1 MTVPTADGAAFIA
14 VDWGTTRLRASL
26 IDGAGAVI
34 DTTQSDS
41 GVQSVPA
48 GGFPAALDAA
58 CATWFGARPDLPV
71 LMAGMVGSRNGWV
84 EAPYAP
90 CPAGIGE
97 IADRLL
103 AVPGTAR
110 PIHIVPGVDCRWS
123 DGAYDVMRGEETQA
137 LGTGLRDGLI
147 ALPGTHGKWIEM
159 RDGRIHRFATFV
171 TGELFAAVSAS
182 FVGRLAEEPHDDAS
196 GAALAAETARV
207 PGGLT
212 RGLFQARA
220 RALAGDLAP
229 AGIRPFLSRLLVEA
243 EIAGAL
249 DLFGRPDAVHLVAAE
264 PQRSVYR
271 SALAARAVAV
281 EDYDTPTVTLAGLK
295 MLMQAATDR
304 AGRVR

>member
-1 MTVPTADGAAFIA
+1 MAGSGFIA

-26 IDGAGAVI
+26 VGADGAVAA
-34 DTTQSDS
+34 TAQSDA

-58 CATWFGARPDLPV
+58 CGPWLAARPERPV

-84 EAPYAP
+84 EAPYVP
-90 CPAGIGE
+90 CPAGADE
-97 IADRLL
+97 IAARLL
-103 AVPGTAR
+103 AVPGAGR
-110 PIHIVPGVDCRWS
+110 DVSVVPGVDCRWA
-123 DGAYDVMRGEETQA
+123 DGSYDVMRGEETQA
-137 LGTGLRDGLI
+137 LGTGVRDGLL

-171 TGELFAAVSAS
+171 TGELFAAVSSS
-182 FVGRLAEEPHDDAS
+182 FVGRLAAEPHDDPA
-196 GAALAAETARV
+196 GAALAADASRV

-212 RGLFQARA
+212 RALFQARA

-229 AGIRPFLSRLLVEA
+229 GGVRPFLSRLMVEA

-249 DLFGRPDAVHLVAAE
+249 ELFGRPGLVHLVAGE

-271 SALAARAVAV
+271 AALAERGLDVQ
-281 EDYDTPTVTLAGLK
+281 DYDTPAVTLTGLK
-295 MLMQAATDR
+295 AIMGTR
-304 AGRVR
+304 T

>member
-1 MTVPTADGAAFIA
+1 MTVPTAENAGFIA

-26 IDGAGAVI
+26 VDATGAVI

-41 GVQSVPA
+41 GVQSIPA
-48 GGFPAALDAA
+48 GGFPAALDSA
-58 CATWFGARPDLPV
+58 CAAWFGSRPDLPV

-90 CPAGIGE
+90 CPAGAAE

-103 AVPGTAR
+103 AVPGTSR
-110 PIHIVPGVDCRWS
+110 PIHVVPGVDCRWA

-137 LGTGLRDGLI
+137 LGTGVRDGLV

-182 FVGRLAEEPHDDAS
+182 FVGRLAEEPYDDAA
-196 GAALAAETARV
+196 GADLAAEAARV

-220 RALAGDLAP
+220 RTLAGDLMP
-229 AGIRPFLSRLLVEA
+229 RGVRPFLSRLLVEA

-249 DLFGRPDAVHLVAAE
+249 DLFGRPETVHLVSAE
-264 PQRSVYR
+264 PQRSIYR
-271 SALAARAVAV
+271 SALAARGIAVQ
-281 EDYDTPTVTLAGLK
+281 DYDTPTVTLAGLK
-295 MLMQAATDR
+295 LLMQSATGR
-304 AGRVR
+304 A